1 MPRLSRCLD
10 RHPSIY
16 GVESNHMPTYNYEQ
30 KVKHISLEVQQ
41 TATYTIPGYGHF
53 DIANLVFDCPRLV
66 TLEIYHLKDLAPYR
80 DLDENIKWFYPDM
93 LFDALNSN
101 VLGKATELKSW
112 RWSSRLVSEKP
123 ITNGYDFTLLNTIH
137 LTPSFQSLKKLA
149 FVNYQTP
156 DVPRRK
162 PAGYVE
168 PQTERNIADTIA
180 LLPNL
185 KHLIFEACG
194 IVNGTLLPLLP
205 KDLYHLE
212 IIACG
217 ELLSEDL
224 AAFLLTHGSQ
234 LRGLVLDHNQA
245 LSLSWSPIL
254 KEACPKLEILQCNL
268 AYYNLHGTYKDNEPI
283 FKELLGLDEIPT
295 WPSTLRSIELTQLRK
310 WEAKAAENLFN
321 SLLNSAEELP
331 DLRVL
336 IVKAMIDSIG
346 WRDRGG
352 FRDRWCKRFDYVFKR
367 HSSPPRKELRSL
379 GAYWAWLGDQ
389 KAFNRAN
396 KPQAQDPPCV
406 DSDGDECDI
415 FGEKFSNSQ
424 PHPQPNDDVI
434 RDREVIELSCDNEDD
449 KPIAQ
454 IRKEDKRPA
463 RERRP
468 SQKVIKAERAALRSS
483 ELDLLGQS
491 EKKKSAASNGPQTP
505 YNDDSSATRRRRW
518 LAESEKKNGAG
529 MRQAATGPQ
538 SPDDDEPIAVRRR
551 RRGMEQL
558 KMPSKD
564 MEVLIDGRSV
574 KRPGGTRYGTDAG
587 LDVDTSYHSEGSIPQ
602 DQFVQGMCDIVELRI
617 DNLRPTENQFTEADF
632 LDSEPDE
639 DGDWN
644 GEGGDGEGWVW

>member
-1 MPRLSRCLD
+1 MF
-10 RHPSIY
+10 
-16 GVESNHMPTYNYEQ
+16 N
-30 KVKHISLEVQQ
+30 
-41 TATYTIPGYGHF
+41 
-53 DIANLVFDCPRLV
+53 CPRLV

-80 DLDENIKWFYPDM
+80 DLDENIKWFYPRE

-168 PQTERNIADTIA
+168 PQTEKNIADTIA

-185 KHLIFEACG
+185 RHLIFEACG
-194 IVNGTLLPLLP
+194 IVNGTILPLLP

-224 AAFLLTHGSQ
+224 APFLLTHGSQ
-234 LRGLVLDHNQA
+234 LRSLVLDHNQA

-283 FKELLGLDEIPT
+283 FKELLGVDEMPT

-310 WEAKAAENLFN
+310 WEAKAAENLFS

-331 DLRVL
+331 DLRIL
-336 IVKAMIDSIG
+336 IVKAIIDSIG

-379 GAYWAWLGDQ
+379 GAYRAWLRVQ
-389 KAFNRAN
+389 KACTRAN
-396 KPQAQDPPCV
+396 NAQAQNPLCLN
-406 DSDGDECDI
+406 SDGDEC
-415 FGEKFSNSQ
+415 SNRPPPQ
-424 PHPQPNDDVI
+424 PHDNVI
-434 RDREVIELSCDNEDD
+434 RDTEVIEVSSDDEDD

-463 RERRP
+463 KERRP
-468 SQKVIKAERAALRSS
+468 SQKVIEAEGASLRSREFES
-483 ELDLLGQS
+483 LARSD
-491 EKKKSAASNGPQTP
+491 KKNGAASDGPQAP
-505 YNDDSSATRRRRW
+505 SNDDSSVVPRRRW
-518 LAESEKKNGAG
+518 PKKSKNKHDTGLS
-529 MRQAATGPQ
+529 QAANRPQ
-538 SPDDDEPIAVRRR
+538 SPEDDEPIAVRRR
-551 RRGMEQL
+551 RRRMAQL

-564 MEVLIDGRSV
+564 IEVLMDGRSV
-574 KRPGGTRYGTDAG
+574 KMPGGTSYGRDAS

-602 DQFVQGMCDIVELRI
+602 GQFVQGMCDIVELRI

>member
-1 MPRLSRCLD
+1 MPRLSKCL
-10 RHPSIY
+10 RGELHFSPR
-16 GVESNHMPTYNYEQ
+16 PTYNYQQ

-41 TATYTIPGYGHF
+41 TATYTHPVYGHF
-53 DIANLVFDCPRLV
+53 TIENLVFDCPRLV

-80 DLDENIKWFYPDM
+80 DLDENIKWFYPDK
-93 LFDALNSN
+93 LFDALNLN
-101 VLGKATELKSW
+101 VLGKPTELKSW
-112 RWSSRLVSEKP
+112 RWSSRLVSAQA
-123 ITNGYDFTLLNTIH
+123 ITNGYDFTVLNIVH

-168 PQTERNIADTIA
+168 PQTEKNIADTIA

-194 IVNGTLLPLLP
+194 IVNATLLPLLP
-205 KDLYHLE
+205 KDLLHLE

-234 LRGLVLDHNQA
+234 LRSLVLDHNQA
-245 LSLSWSPIL
+245 LSLSWLPIL
-254 KEACPKLEILQCNL
+254 KEACPKLDILQCNL

-283 FKELLGLDEIPT
+283 FNELLGIDDTPT

-310 WEAKAAENLFN
+310 WEAKAAENLFG

-336 IVKAMIDSIG
+336 IVKAIIDSIG

-367 HSSPPRKELRSL
+367 HSSPPRKELCSL
-379 GAYWAWLGDQ
+379 GTYRAWLGEQ
-389 KAFNRAN
+389 KTFYKTN
-396 KPQAQDPPCV
+396 KLQAEDPLCV
-406 DSDGDECDI
+406 ASDGGECNI
-415 FGEKFSNSQ
+415 FGEKRAGSQ
-424 PHPQPNDDVI
+424 AMN
-434 RDREVIELSCDNEDD
+434 
-449 KPIAQ
+449 
-454 IRKEDKRPA
+454 
-463 RERRP
+463 
-468 SQKVIKAERAALRSS
+468 
-483 ELDLLGQS
+483 
-491 EKKKSAASNGPQTP
+491 
-505 YNDDSSATRRRRW
+505 
-518 LAESEKKNGAG
+518 
-529 MRQAATGPQ
+529 GPQ

-551 RRGMEQL
+551 RRHIESLKTPGKSRGME
-558 KMPSKD
+558 
-564 MEVLIDGRSV
+564 VVIDGRSI
-574 KRPGGTRYGTDAG
+574 KTPGGTRYGRDAS

-602 DQFVQGMCDIVELRI
+602 DQFIQGMCDIVELRI

-639 DGDWN
+639 DGDWE
-644 GEGGDGEGWVW
+644 GEGGDENGWVW

>member
-1 MPRLSRCLD
+1 MPRLSKCLWGGFPFSP
-10 RHPSIY
+10 R
-16 GVESNHMPTYNYEQ
+16 PTYNYQQ
-30 KVKHISLEVQQ
+30 KVKHISIEVQQ
-41 TATYTIPGYGHF
+41 TATYTHPVYGHF
-53 DIANLVFDCPRLV
+53 TIEDLVFNCPRLV

-80 DLDENIKWFYPDM
+80 DLDENIKWFYPDE

-101 VLGKATELKSW
+101 VLGKPTELKSW
-112 RWSSRLVSEKP
+112 RWSSRLVSPQP
-123 ITNGYDFTLLNTIH
+123 ITNGYGFTVLNTVH

-168 PQTERNIADTIA
+168 PQTEKNIADTIA

-205 KDLYHLE
+205 KDLLHLE

-234 LRGLVLDHNQA
+234 LKSLVLDHNQA
-245 LSLSWSPIL
+245 LSLSWFPIL

-283 FKELLGLDEIPT
+283 FKELLGIDEIPT

-336 IVKAMIDSIG
+336 IVKAIIDSIG

-379 GAYWAWLGDQ
+379 GAYRAWLGEQ

-396 KPQAQDPPCV
+396 KPQAEDPWCV
-406 DSDGDECDI
+406 NSNGDECGI
-415 FGEKFSNSQ
+415 FGEKLASSQ
-424 PHPQPNDDVI
+424 AHAHGDVI
-434 RDREVIELSCDNEDD
+434 RNREVIELSSDDED

-454 IRKEDKRPA
+454 MRKEDDQKENGRPI

-468 SQKVIKAERAALRSS
+468 SQKVMEAERAKQRSRELEWLAES
-483 ELDLLGQS
+483 EMKNG
-491 EKKKSAASNGPQTP
+491 AASNGPQAP
-505 YNDDSSATRRRRW
+505 FNDDSNAVRRRRW
-518 LAESEKKNGAG
+518 LAESEMKNGAG
-529 MRQAATGPQ
+529 ASQAINGPQ
-538 SPDDDEPIAVRRR
+538 SSDDDEPIAVRRR
-551 RRGMEQL
+551 RHIESLKTPGKSNGME
-558 KMPSKD
+558 
-564 MEVLIDGRSV
+564 VVIDGRSV
-574 KRPGGTRYGTDAG
+574 KTPGGTRYGRDASI
-587 LDVDTSYHSEGSIPQ
+587 DVDTSYHSEGSIPQ

-639 DGDWN
+639 DGDWE
-644 GEGGDGEGWVW
+644 GEGGDENGWVW